1 MNTQHPG
8 SKSTSFLRSGW
19 IVVLLMAVSAAV
31 GQAFGRFSYGVL
43 LPAVRDD
50 MGISN
55 TLAGF
60 IGGANVGAYLLGTL
74 LVSWIAGRYRL
85 LAIMRLGL
93 LMVVVGLFW
102 AGISA
107 SPLGLASAL
116 ALAGM
121 GGALLWIPAPVVAA
135 DAIPSHW
142 RPLAV
147 GLMGSGI
154 GLGVVFAGS
163 VSGSLRNSL
172 GDAAW
177 SNVYQIQF
185 AFGFVV
191 MIAVFLLVRHQ
202 QKAPSG
208 GGGLGGFSALQ
219 RMRGWLPLILAY
231 TCFGFMY
238 LLVLGFLTT
247 RLEDDS
253 GWTSANASW
262 AFSLLGLSMIFGG
275 PLFTTMAQR
284 LGVRFALILAFGLW
298 PVFSLIVLTGLA
310 LPVFLACVGIGFL
323 FSALPSLIT
332 LYVVENTTAGDY
344 GASFAAATLVFGVA
358 QMISPPIGGWIA
370 DAAGSFTLVFLLS
383 AVTSVIG
390 LLATLRLPKRGER
403 CDVEKGIEK
412 SNDIE

>member
-1 MNTQHPG
+1 MNTQRTDSE
-8 SKSTSFLRSGW
+8 SKSFFRSGW

-74 LVSWIAGRYRL
+74 LVSWFAGRYRL

-93 LMVVVGLFW
+93 LMVVIGLLG
-102 AGISA
+102 AGISTSA
-107 SPLGLASAL
+107 QGLALAL
-116 ALAGM
+116 ALAGV

-135 DAIPSHW
+135 DAIPSRQ

-154 GLGVVFAGS
+154 GLGVVFAS
-163 VSGSLRNSL
+163 TVSGALRTSL

-177 SNVYQIQF
+177 SSVYQIQF
-185 AFGFVV
+185 AIGFVV

-202 QKAPSG
+202 QANPSG

-219 RMRGWLPLILAY
+219 RMRGWLPLVLAY
-231 TCFGFMY
+231 ACFGFMY

-253 GWTSANASW
+253 GWTSVKASW

-284 LGVRFALILAFGLW
+284 LGVRFALTLAFGLW
-298 PVFSLIVLTGLA
+298 PVFSLVVLTGLSI
-310 LPVFLACVGIGFL
+310 PVWLACIDHTICGRKYDSEGLRREFRGGDLSVWRGPNDFTAHRRL
-323 FSALPSLIT
+323 DRRRSRL
-332 LYVVENTTAGDY
+332 LYAGVLTVCGNQCHRPAGDT
-344 GASFAAATLVFGVA
+344 ASASTG
-358 QMISPPIGGWIA
+358 
-370 DAAGSFTLVFLLS
+370 T
-383 AVTSVIG
+383 TG
-390 LLATLRLPKRGER
+390 L
-403 CDVEKGIEK
+403 GIHG
-412 SNDIE
+412 D

>member
-1 MNTQHPG
+1 MNTQHPDSE
-8 SKSTSFLRSGW
+8 SKSFLRSGW

-55 TLAGF
+55 TLAGI
-60 IGGANVGAYLLGTL
+60 IGGANVGAYLCGTL

-93 LMVVVGLFW
+93 LMVVVGLFS
-102 AGISA
+102 AGISS
-107 SPLGLASAL
+107 SPAALASAL
-116 ALAGM
+116 GLAGV
-121 GGALLWIPAPVVAA
+121 GGAMLWIPAPVVAA
-135 DAIPSHW
+135 DAIPSDQ

-147 GLMGSGI
+147 GLIGSGI
-154 GLGVVFAGS
+154 GLGVVFASS

-177 SNVYQIQF
+177 SSVYQIQF
-185 AFGFVV
+185 AIGCVV
-191 MIAVFLLVRHQ
+191 MVAVFLLVRHHQ
-202 QKAPSG
+202 ANPTG

-219 RMRGWLPLILAY
+219 RMQGWLPLILAY
-231 TCFGFMY
+231 ACFGFMY

-284 LGVRFALILAFGLW
+284 LGVRFALALAFASW

-310 LPVFLACVGIGFL
+310 LPVWLACIGIGIL

-332 LYVVENTTAGDY
+332 LYVVENTSAEDY
-344 GASFAAATLVFGVA
+344 GASFAGATLVFGVA

-390 LLATLRLPKRGER
+390 LAATLRLPRR
-403 CDVEKGIEK
+403 T
-412 SNDIE
+412 

>member
-1 MNTQHPG
+1 MTMQHPDSE
-8 SKSTSFLRSGW
+8 SKSFLSSGW
-19 IVVLLMAVSAAV
+19 VVVLLMALSAAV

-60 IGGANVGAYLLGTL
+60 IGGANVGAYLVGTL

-93 LMVVVGLFW
+93 LMVVAGLFG
-102 AGISA
+102 AAFSA
-107 SPLGLASAL
+107 TPLALASAL
-116 ALAGM
+116 GLAGV
-121 GGALLWIPAPVVAA
+121 GGAMLWIPAPVVAA
-135 DAIPSHW
+135 DAIPSDQ

-147 GLMGSGI
+147 GLIGSGI
-154 GLGVVFAGS
+154 GLGVVFASS

-177 SNVYQIQF
+177 SSVYQIQF
-185 AFGFVV
+185 AIGCVV
-191 MIAVFLLVRHQ
+191 MVAVFLLVRHHQ
-202 QKAPSG
+202 ANPTG

-219 RMRGWLPLILAY
+219 RMQGWLPLILAY
-231 TCFGFMY
+231 ACFGFMY

-284 LGVRFALILAFGLW
+284 FGVRFALTLAFGLW
-298 PVFSLIVLTGLA
+298 PVFALVVLTGLA
-310 LPVFLACVGIGFL
+310 VPVWLACIGIGFL

-332 LYVVENTTAGDY
+332 LYVVENTTAEDY

-370 DAAGSFTLVFLLS
+370 DAGGSFTLVFLLS
-383 AVTSVIG
+383 AVTALIG
-390 LLATLRLPKRGER
+390 LVATLRLPRRAE
-403 CDVEKGIEK
+403 
-412 SNDIE
+412 

>member
-1 MNTQHPG
+1 MNTQHSDPQF
-8 SKSTSFLRSGW
+8 KSVLRSGW
-19 IVVLLMAVSAAV
+19 IVVLLMALSAAV

-50 MGISN
+50 MVISN

-93 LMVVVGLFW
+93 LMVVAGLLG
-102 AGISA
+102 AAISA
-107 SPLGLASAL
+107 TPLALASAL
-116 ALAGM
+116 ALAGV
-121 GGALLWIPAPVVAA
+121 GGALLWIPAPVIAA
-135 DAIPSHW
+135 DAIPDHQ

-154 GLGVVFAGS
+154 GLGVVFASS
-163 VSGSLRNSL
+163 VSGSLRLSL

-177 SNVYQIQF
+177 SSVYQVQF
-185 AFGFVV
+185 AIGFAVL
-191 MIAVFLLVRHQ
+191 IAVFLLVRHQ
-202 QKAPSG
+202 QANPSG

-219 RMRGWLPLILAY
+219 RMGGWLPLILAY
-231 TCFGFMY
+231 ACFGFMY

-275 PLFTTMAQR
+275 PLFTVMAQR
-284 LGVRFALILAFGLW
+284 LGVRFALTLAFGLW

-310 LPVFLACVGIGFL
+310 VPVWLACIGIGFL

-332 LYVVENTTAGDY
+332 LYVVENTTTEDY
-344 GASFAAATLVFGVA
+344 GSSFAAATLVFGVA

-370 DAAGSFTLVFLLS
+370 DAAGSFTPVFLLS
-383 AVTSVIG
+383 ALTAVIG
-390 LLATLRLPKRGER
+390 LMATLRLPRR
-403 CDVEKGIEK
+403 A
-412 SNDIE
+412 

>member
-1 MNTQHPG
+1 
-8 SKSTSFLRSGW
+8 
-19 IVVLLMAVSAAV
+19 
-31 GQAFGRFSYGVL
+31 
-43 LPAVRDD
+43 
-50 MGISN
+50 
-55 TLAGF
+55 
-60 IGGANVGAYLLGTL
+60 
-74 LVSWIAGRYRL
+74 
-85 LAIMRLGL
+85 
-93 LMVVVGLFW
+93 
-102 AGISA
+102 
-107 SPLGLASAL
+107 
-116 ALAGM
+116 
-121 GGALLWIPAPVVAA
+121 LLWIPAPVVAA
-135 DAIPSHW
+135 DAIPSHR

-154 GLGVVFAGS
+154 GLGVVFASS

-177 SNVYQIQF
+177 SSVYQIQF
-185 AFGFVV
+185 AIGFVV
-191 MIAVFLLVRHQ
+191 MIAVFFLVRHQ
-202 QKAPSG
+202 QASPSG

-219 RMRGWLPLILAY
+219 RMQGWLPLILAY
-231 TCFGFMY
+231 ACFGFMY

-253 GWTSANASW
+253 GWTSASASW

-284 LGVRFALILAFGLW
+284 LGVRFALALAFASW

-310 LPVFLACVGIGFL
+310 LPVWLACIGIGIL

-332 LYVVENTTAGDY
+332 LYVVENTSAEDY
-344 GASFAAATLVFGVA
+344 GASFAGATLVFGVA

-390 LLATLRLPKRGER
+390 LAATLRLPRR
-403 CDVEKGIEK
+403 T
-412 SNDIE
+412 

>member
-1 MNTQHPG
+1 M
-8 SKSTSFLRSGW
+8 
-19 IVVLLMAVSAAV
+19 LLMAVSAAV

-60 IGGANVGAYLLGTL
+60 VGGANVGAYLLGTL
-74 LVSWIAGRYRL
+74 LVSWFAGRYRL

-93 LMVVVGLFW
+93 LMVVIGLLG
-102 AGISA
+102 AGISTSA
-107 SPLGLASAL
+107 QGLALAL
-116 ALAGM
+116 ALAGV

-135 DAIPSHW
+135 DAIPSRQ

-154 GLGVVFAGS
+154 GLGVVFAS
-163 VSGSLRNSL
+163 TVSGALRTSL

-177 SNVYQIQF
+177 SSVYQIQF
-185 AFGFVV
+185 AIGFVV

-202 QKAPSG
+202 QANPSG

-219 RMRGWLPLILAY
+219 RMRGWLPLVLAY
-231 TCFGFMY
+231 ACFGFMY

-253 GWTSANASW
+253 GWTSVKASW

-284 LGVRFALILAFGLW
+284 LGVRFALTLAFGLW
-298 PVFSLIVLTGLA
+298 PVFSLVVLTGLSI
-310 LPVFLACVGIGFL
+310 PVWLACIGIGFL

-332 LYVVENTTAGDY
+332 LYVVENTTAKDY

-390 LLATLRLPKRGER
+390 LLATLRLPRPAQQG
-403 CDVEKGIEK
+403 
-412 SNDIE
+412 

>member
-1 MNTQHPG
+1 MNTQHPDSE
-8 SKSTSFLRSGW
+8 SKSFLRSGW

-55 TLAGF
+55 TLAGL
-60 IGGANVGAYLLGTL
+60 IGGANVGAYLCGTL

-93 LMVVVGLFW
+93 LMVVVGLFSG
-102 AGISA
+102 GISS
-107 SPLGLASAL
+107 SPAALASAL
-116 ALAGM
+116 ALAGV

-135 DAIPSHW
+135 DAIPSHR

-154 GLGVVFAGS
+154 GLGVVFASS

-177 SNVYQIQF
+177 SSVYQIQF
-185 AFGFVV
+185 AIGFVV
-191 MIAVFLLVRHQ
+191 MIAVFFLVRHQ
-202 QKAPSG
+202 QASPSG

-219 RMRGWLPLILAY
+219 RMQGWLPLILAY
-231 TCFGFMY
+231 ACFGFMY

-253 GWTSANASW
+253 GWTSASASW

-284 LGVRFALILAFGLW
+284 LGVRFALALAFASW

-310 LPVFLACVGIGFL
+310 LPVWLACIGIGIL

-332 LYVVENTTAGDY
+332 LYVVENTSAEDY
-344 GASFAAATLVFGVA
+344 GASFAGATLVFGVA

-390 LLATLRLPKRGER
+390 LAATLRLPRR
-403 CDVEKGIEK
+403 T
-412 SNDIE
+412 

>member
-1 MNTQHPG
+1 MNTQHPDSE
-8 SKSTSFLRSGW
+8 SKSFLRSGW

-55 TLAGF
+55 TLAGL
-60 IGGANVGAYLLGTL
+60 IGGANVGAYLCGTL

-93 LMVVVGLFW
+93 LMVVVGLFS
-102 AGISA
+102 AGISS
-107 SPLGLASAL
+107 SPAALASAL
-116 ALAGM
+116 ALAGV

-135 DAIPSHW
+135 DAIPSHR

-154 GLGVVFAGS
+154 GLGVVFAS
-163 VSGSLRNSL
+163 SFSGSLRNSL

-177 SNVYQIQF
+177 SSVYQIQF
-185 AFGFVV
+185 AIGFVV
-191 MIAVFLLVRHQ
+191 MIAVFFLVRHQ
-202 QKAPSG
+202 QASPSG

-219 RMRGWLPLILAY
+219 RMQGWLPLILVYA
-231 TCFGFMY
+231 CFGFMY

-253 GWTSANASW
+253 GWTSASASW

-284 LGVRFALILAFGLW
+284 LGVRFALALAFASW

-310 LPVFLACVGIGFL
+310 LPVWLACIGIGIL

-332 LYVVENTTAGDY
+332 LYVVENTSAEDY
-344 GASFAAATLVFGVA
+344 GASFAGATLVFGVA

-390 LLATLRLPKRGER
+390 LAATLRLPRR
-403 CDVEKGIEK
+403 T
-412 SNDIE
+412 

>member
-1 MNTQHPG
+1 
-8 SKSTSFLRSGW
+8 
-19 IVVLLMAVSAAV
+19 VVLLMAVSAAV

-55 TLAGF
+55 TLAGL
-60 IGGANVGAYLLGTL
+60 IGGANVGAYLCGTL

-93 LMVVVGLFW
+93 LMVVVGLFS
-102 AGISA
+102 AGISS
-107 SPLGLASAL
+107 SPAALASAL
-116 ALAGM
+116 ALAGV

-135 DAIPSHW
+135 DAIPSHR

-154 GLGVVFAGS
+154 GLGVVFASS

-177 SNVYQIQF
+177 SSVYQIQF
-185 AFGFVV
+185 AIGFVV
-191 MIAVFLLVRHQ
+191 MIAVFFLVRHQ
-202 QKAPSG
+202 QASPSG

-219 RMRGWLPLILAY
+219 RMQGWLPLILAY
-231 TCFGFMY
+231 ACFGFMY

-253 GWTSANASW
+253 GWTSASASW

-284 LGVRFALILAFGLW
+284 LGVRFALALAFASW

-310 LPVFLACVGIGFL
+310 LPVWLACIGIGIL

-332 LYVVENTTAGDY
+332 LYVVENTSAEDY
-344 GASFAAATLVFGVA
+344 GASFAGATLVFGVA

-390 LLATLRLPKRGER
+390 LAATLRLPRR
-403 CDVEKGIEK
+403 T
-412 SNDIE
+412 

>member
-1 MNTQHPG
+1 MQHPDSE
-8 SKSTSFLRSGW
+8 SKSFLSSGW
-19 IVVLLMAVSAAV
+19 VVVLLMALSAAV

-60 IGGANVGAYLLGTL
+60 IGGANVGAYLVGTL

-93 LMVVVGLFW
+93 LMVVAGLFG
-102 AGISA
+102 AAFSA
-107 SPLGLASAL
+107 TPLALASAL
-116 ALAGM
+116 ALAGV

-135 DAIPSHW
+135 DAIPSHR

-154 GLGVVFAGS
+154 GLGVVFASS

-177 SNVYQIQF
+177 SSVYQIQF
-185 AFGFVV
+185 AIGFVV
-191 MIAVFLLVRHQ
+191 MIAVFFLVRHQ
-202 QKAPSG
+202 QASPSG

-219 RMRGWLPLILAY
+219 RMQGWLPLILAY
-231 TCFGFMY
+231 ACFGFMY

-253 GWTSANASW
+253 GWTSASASW

-284 LGVRFALILAFGLW
+284 LGVRFALALAFASW

-310 LPVFLACVGIGFL
+310 LPVWLACIGIGIL

-332 LYVVENTTAGDY
+332 LYVVENTSAEDY
-344 GASFAAATLVFGVA
+344 GASFAGATLVFGVA

-390 LLATLRLPKRGER
+390 LAATLRLPRR
-403 CDVEKGIEK
+403 T
-412 SNDIE
+412 

>member
-1 MNTQHPG
+1 MNTQHPDSE
-8 SKSTSFLRSGW
+8 SKSFLRSGW

-55 TLAGF
+55 TLAGL
-60 IGGANVGAYLLGTL
+60 IGGANVGAYLCGTL

-93 LMVVVGLFW
+93 LMVVVGLFS
-102 AGISA
+102 AGISS
-107 SPLGLASAL
+107 SPAALASAL
-116 ALAGM
+116 ALAGV

-135 DAIPSHW
+135 DAIPSHR

-154 GLGVVFAGS
+154 GLGVVFASS

-177 SNVYQIQF
+177 SSVYQIQF
-185 AFGFVV
+185 AIGFVV
-191 MIAVFLLVRHQ
+191 MIAVFFLVRHQ
-202 QKAPSG
+202 QASPSG

-219 RMRGWLPLILAY
+219 RMQGWLPLILAY
-231 TCFGFMY
+231 ACFGFMY

-253 GWTSANASW
+253 GWTSASASW

-284 LGVRFALILAFGLW
+284 LGVRFALALAFASW

-310 LPVFLACVGIGFL
+310 LPVWLACIGIGIL

-332 LYVVENTTAGDY
+332 LYVVENTSAEDY
-344 GASFAAATLVFGVA
+344 GASFAGATLVFGVA

-390 LLATLRLPKRGER
+390 LAATLRLPRR
-403 CDVEKGIEK
+403 T
-412 SNDIE
+412 

>member
-1 MNTQHPG
+1 MNTQHPDSE
-8 SKSTSFLRSGW
+8 SKSFLRSGW

-55 TLAGF
+55 TLAGL
-60 IGGANVGAYLLGTL
+60 IGGANVGAYLCGTL

-93 LMVVVGLFW
+93 LMVVVGLFS
-102 AGISA
+102 AGISS
-107 SPLGLASAL
+107 SPAALASAL
-116 ALAGM
+116 ALAGV

-135 DAIPSHW
+135 DAIPSHR

-154 GLGVVFAGS
+154 GLGVVFASS

-177 SNVYQIQF
+177 SSVYQIQF
-185 AFGFVV
+185 AIGFVV
-191 MIAVFLLVRHQ
+191 MIAVFFLVRHQ
-202 QKAPSG
+202 QASPSG

-219 RMRGWLPLILAY
+219 RMQGWLPLILVYA
-231 TCFGFMY
+231 CFGFMY

-253 GWTSANASW
+253 GWTSASASW

-284 LGVRFALILAFGLW
+284 LGVRFALALAFASW

-310 LPVFLACVGIGFL
+310 LPVWLACIGIGIL

-332 LYVVENTTAGDY
+332 LYVVENTSAEDY
-344 GASFAAATLVFGVA
+344 GASFAGATLVFGVA

-390 LLATLRLPKRGER
+390 LAATLRLPRR
-403 CDVEKGIEK
+403 T
-412 SNDIE
+412 

>member
-1 MNTQHPG
+1 
-8 SKSTSFLRSGW
+8 
-19 IVVLLMAVSAAV
+19 MAVSAAV

-55 TLAGF
+55 TLAGI
-60 IGGANVGAYLLGTL
+60 IGGANVGAYLCGTL

-93 LMVVVGLFW
+93 LMVVVGLFS
-102 AGISA
+102 AGISS
-107 SPLGLASAL
+107 SPAALASAL
-116 ALAGM
+116 ALAGV

-135 DAIPSHW
+135 DAIPSHR

-154 GLGVVFAGS
+154 GLGVVFASS

-177 SNVYQIQF
+177 SSVYQIQF
-185 AFGFVV
+185 AIGFVV
-191 MIAVFLLVRHQ
+191 MIAVFFLVRHQ
-202 QKAPSG
+202 QASPSG

-219 RMRGWLPLILAY
+219 RMQGWLPLILAY
-231 TCFGFMY
+231 ACFGFMY

-253 GWTSANASW
+253 GWTSASASW

-284 LGVRFALILAFGLW
+284 LGVRFALALAFASW

-310 LPVFLACVGIGFL
+310 LPVWLACIGIGIL

-332 LYVVENTTAGDY
+332 LYVVENTSAEDY
-344 GASFAAATLVFGVA
+344 GASFAGATLVFGVA

-390 LLATLRLPKRGER
+390 LAATLRLPRR
-403 CDVEKGIEK
+403 T
-412 SNDIE
+412 